1 MSKID
6 KLNDNMY
13 TRTTTGA
20 DFNRALGVL
29 KDSIV
34 VVDAQLLTSRVIP
47 TGFKYL
53 MGVNELEVFHS
64 RNNLPSEFLRKNEIV
79 GSTPFGQYIENT
91 NFSIKINESFDLQ
104 ENDVIRFRV
113 TAANYKIANIDY
125 SQSADPRIE
134 DILAQLANLRNMIL
148 QVGHDNFGQEYAFPA
163 TPSGSIRTIGMIPNG
178 DTTPNLIPYR
188 VWQTQNS
195 APTSITDFDGVCE
208 DQRLI
213 IINDNNTT
221 FVHSDQLILANGLN
235 INAKVGEIYQF
246 LFDGTYWRQYGFG
259 GSSTS
264 GIQKWK
270 QTYNFT
276 GTPASTSTLTMTSDM
291 RSEIVIGMAIKYQIN
306 SIYYYGIV
314 TGITS
319 NLLTIAG
326 PPLSSTVTELFY
338 DETLTKVTQIVIPV
352 EGYYET
358 VNDSVLINNYLGY
371 YLTWSKHKS
380 YLARFTAVSKTVD
393 TGATKGKVQVT
404 LNGSDSCSTSGGLTI
419 ITNNSAV
426 ETVVNINPTNYSIDF
441 GRIIELSVTKG
452 TNGDALDLTVTLQ
465 FVCP

>member
-1 MSKID
+1 MPKID
-6 KLNDNMY
+6 KINENMY
-13 TRTTTGA
+13 TRTNTGA
-20 DFNRALGVL
+20 DFNRALGIL

-34 VVDAQLLTSRVIP
+34 VVDSELLASRIIP

-64 RNNLPSEFLRKNEIV
+64 RGNLPSDFLRRNETV
-79 GSTPFGQYIENT
+79 GGTTFGQYIENT
-91 NFSIKINESFDLQ
+91 NFSIKINEAFDLQ
-104 ENDVIRFRV
+104 EDDVIRFRI

-125 SQSADPRIE
+125 SESSDPRIE

-148 QVGHDNFGQEYAFPA
+148 QVGHDSFGQEYAFPA
-163 TPSGSIRTIGMIPNG
+163 TPSGSIRTIGMIPDG
-178 DTTPNLIPYR
+178 DATPNLIPYR

-195 APTSITDFDGVCE
+195 AATSITDFDGVCE

-221 FVHSDQLILANGLN
+221 FVHSDQLILSDGLN
-235 INAKVGEIYQF
+235 ISAQVGEIYQF
-246 LFDGTYWRQYGFG
+246 LFDGSHWRQYGSG
-259 GSSTS
+259 GTSTS

-276 GTPASTSTLTMTSDM
+276 GTPASTSTLTMTEDM
-291 RSEIVIGMAIKYQIN
+291 TAEIIAGMAVKYKIGAT
-306 SIYYYGIV
+306 YYYGMV
-314 TGITS
+314 TAITNS
-319 NLLTIAG
+319 LLTIAG
-326 PPLSSTVTELFY
+326 PSLTSTVTELYY
-338 DETLTKVTQIVIPV
+338 DETLTKVTQIVIPI

-358 VNDSVLINNYLGY
+358 VTDATLISNYLGY
-371 YLTWSKHKS
+371 SLPWSKHRS
-380 YLARFTAVSKTVD
+380 YLVRFTAVSKTVD

-404 LNGSDSCSTSGGLTI
+404 LNGAAVHTDAGGLTLSV
-419 ITNNSAV
+419 NNQMYYSL
-426 ETVVNINPTNYSIDF
+426 EKINPVNYGIDL
-441 GRIIELSVTKG
+441 GRNIELSVTKG